1 MGRNIRVTG
10 KGKLSVKPDT
20 ICLTIEVQ
28 EVFPDYEKT
37 IKESADR
44 TKEVTE
50 DLTFHRQLILQPL
63 YLYFHQ

>member
-1 MGRNIRVTG
+1 MGRTMRVTG

-28 EVFPDYEKT
+28 GVFPDYEKT
-37 IKESADR
+37 IKESADW

-63 YLYFHQ
+63 Y

>member
-1 MGRNIRVTG
+1 MGRIMRVTG

-28 EVFPDYEKT
+28 GVFPDYEKT

-63 YLYFHQ
+63 Y